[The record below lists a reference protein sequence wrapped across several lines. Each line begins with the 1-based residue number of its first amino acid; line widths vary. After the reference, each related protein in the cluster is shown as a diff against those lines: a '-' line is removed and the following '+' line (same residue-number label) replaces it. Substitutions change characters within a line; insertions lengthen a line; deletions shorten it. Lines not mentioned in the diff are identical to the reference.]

1 MEASRSRKDDRNIN
15 KDRVSKKVVLVI
27 TTNRRTKQVAV
38 RMTSIIIVENEAT
51 MLEIVGIREQK
62 EMLQRPLSPKL
73 KVKMNEIFKLHV
85 PL

>member
-1 MEASRSRKDDRNIN
+1 MKDDRNVN
-15 KDRVSKKVVLVI
+15 KDRVGNKGELII

-38 RMTSIIIVENEAT
+38 RMTSIIIVANVAT

-62 EMLQRPLSPKL
+62 EMLQCPLSPKL
-73 KVKMNEIFKLHV
+73 KVKMNGIFNLHV